1 MVLLTRDST
10 FCKTA
15 TAQIFNFC
23 FTFLQFRPF
32 EKLKTIRGTV
42 LSLARRQTTVANSV
56 VLTLYR
62 PLLSQSRRKMSSS
75 NFSSTPTSTG
85 TLDAIRDTNTISL
98 SDLARS
104 KTFLNWT
111 RPLPTFI
118 VPSSRGSVPHLTPDN
133 LHQHTKIP
141 SIHIGLEDF
150 ISPPPAKSPIFGI
163 QTSLQKYLAYPD
175 STTVVFAARRAN
187 PVPINSSWND
197 KIEINTVDGRNTL
210 PVEIFINAIQ
220 QVKLRQQDIVIG
232 IPDTTE
238 SPGVKRLGKMVERT
252 QGWLEMLLKTQVI
265 PYITM
270 LMIAGM

>member
-1 MVLLTRDST
+1 MVTSARDLALSCRSSILLNFI
-10 FCKTA
+10 FCNSVRVK
-15 TAQIFNFC
+15 
-23 FTFLQFRPF
+23 
-32 EKLKTIRGTV
+32 KLKTIQGTV
-42 LSLARRQTTVANSV
+42 LSLARRQTIVASNIPLSA
-56 VLTLYR
+56 YR
-62 PLLSQSRRKMSSS
+62 PLIRQSRRNMSSS

-85 TLDAIRDTNTISL
+85 TPDPIRDTTVIPL
-98 SDLARS
+98 ADLARS
-104 KTFLNWT
+104 KTSLNWT

-141 SIHIGLEDF
+141 SVHIGLEDF
-150 ISPPPAKSPIFGI
+150 ISPPPANSPIFGI
-163 QTSLQKYLAYPD
+163 QTNLHKYLAYPE

-187 PVPINSSWND
+187 PVPINASWND

-220 QVKLRQQDIVIG
+220 QVKLRQKDIVIG

-252 QGWLEMLLKTQVI
+252 QRWLDMLLKTEVFNHVI
-265 PYITM
+265 M
-270 LMIAGM
+270 LTIA